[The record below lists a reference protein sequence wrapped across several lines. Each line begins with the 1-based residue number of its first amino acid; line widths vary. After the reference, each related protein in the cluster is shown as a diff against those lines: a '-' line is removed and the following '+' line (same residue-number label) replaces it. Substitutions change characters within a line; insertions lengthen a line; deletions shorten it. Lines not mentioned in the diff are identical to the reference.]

1 MKTNM
6 RDLSIPLEEYAYQQE
21 FACALLLGLLEPRLK
36 KYGVKLMETTASD
49 NDQEADAAVTGATA
63 ALSLEDKAQVPT
75 EAAPPSTEQSAEVS
89 ASSATEA
96 ATPKTDKCYGEI
108 ITEMVHAL
116 WKQLKEEC
124 EAKVQEKI
132 KEKKQ
137 QVSARV
143 QSVQQLRTRA
153 IKTLMDVYVAAVHCE
168 WSWIVDHSLSCSDGA
183 EMSSLLTTSPGD
195 RYEIPSSSNRSFVC

>member
-36 KYGVKLMETTASD
+36 KYGVKLMEITAAD
-49 NDQEADAAVTGATA
+49 NEQGADATAVAEATA
-63 ALSLEDKAQVPT
+63 ALTLEDKAQAPT
-75 EAAPPSTEQSAEVS
+75 EEPPSMEASVS
-89 ASSATEA
+89 ATDT
-96 ATPKTDKCYGEI
+96 ATPTKIDKCYGEI

-124 EAKVQEKI
+124 ESKVQEKI

-153 IKTLMDVYVAAVHCE
+153 IKTLMDVYVFAVSPMLCE
-168 WSWIVDHSLSCSDGA
+168 WSWIFN
-183 EMSSLLTTSPGD
+183 
-195 RYEIPSSSNRSFVC
+195 YSFAAAMGPKYLP

>member
-1 MKTNM
+1 MYLVLLLRSEMKTNM

-36 KYGVKLMETTASD
+36 KYGIKLMETGTGNAK
-49 NDQEADAAVTGATA
+49 EADAAAVAEATA
-63 ALSLEDKAQVPT
+63 ALALEDKAQVPT
-75 EAAPPSTEQSAEVS
+75 NAPPSLETSVEVS
-89 ASSATEA
+89 AA
-96 ATPKTDKCYGEI
+96 ATQTAASKIDKCYGEV

-124 EAKVQEKI
+124 ESKVQEKI

-143 QSVQQLRTRA
+143 QSVQQLRSRA
-153 IKTLMDVYVAAVHCE
+153 IKTLMDVCVL
-168 WSWIVDHSLSCSDGA
+168 LSAQTCV
-183 EMSSLLTTSPGD
+183 E
-195 RYEIPSSSNRSFVC
+195 NRVFDLFF